1 MCRAHACII
10 LVEKRKQKQ
19 KSEDVPQPYPCFNII
34 VGIFL
39 FFSVISQVF
48 CVKFSVFYSF
58 CQAVCDINKKSGGKN
73 EHIVNTT
80 LYSAQNADILWY
92 IITY

>member
-1 MCRAHACII
+1 MPASF
-10 LVEKRKQKQ
+10 LSKEENKTKN
-19 KSEDVPQPYPCFNII
+19 SEDVPQPYPCFNII